1 MNNFVTYQV
10 VLTPENAELID
21 KVNSLLI
28 AGYSAEPKAETEAEP
43 KAETKAETKAE
54 PKAETKAEPKAET
67 KAETKAEATGPTLA
81 DVKKAAKAAKIEHG
95 EDFANNVLDEL
106 GVKAAASLGRRM
118 AAIGESQ
125 YAEAIAGWE
134 CGPEANGNT
143 DDDYNLDDDLDDD
156 GLDDDSTPPPTAEAV
171 KTALK
176 AYSKSVGREEAK
188 AIMADNGAK
197 VLSEV
202 DNCSPEQLSAMF
214 KLLV

>member
-10 VLTPENAELID
+10 ALTPENAELID

-28 AGYSAEPKAETEAEP
+28 TGYGATPEAEP
-43 KAETKAETKAE
+43 KAEPKAKAE
-54 PKAETKAEPKAET
+54 PKPKA

-81 DVKKAAKAAKIEHG
+81 DVKKAAKAAKTEHG
-95 EDFANNVLDEL
+95 EDFANDVLDEL

-118 AAIGESQ
+118 AAIEESQ

-134 CGPEANGNT
+134 SGPEVNGNT
-143 DDDYNLDDDLDDD
+143 DDDDDLDDDGLDDD